1 MKIIHRANTC
11 FSIFFGDKHLLTDPW
26 LDGPAVAQGWTP
38 FPPAKSKIKDIPKP
52 DLVYISHIHDDH
64 CEAKTIDGIDKETPI
79 ICMNLGPNFL
89 NKMLLKQGFR
99 NINLLNE
106 KEPIKLEGFPEM
118 FVEVFS
124 SSRGHLTSNILDS
137 GVIFKI
143 GKKVIVNFNDNHPT
157 KDQCNYIKENYRSI
171 DLAFIPCGGGSGYP
185 AMYENLDL
193 KEKQE
198 IVSETMLKFDQMFS
212 HAVDLLEPNIAVP
225 VAGGFAIRGKH
236 PIEVNRLQIRHIDE
250 NKTINFHKKN
260 GSYKNSKL
268 IAMQPGMELDLNN
281 EKIIKGKYKVWTEK
295 EQDKFFE
302 KISKEKINTR
312 IKSKG
317 KIPGLFNL
325 IKVARN
331 NMWEGQN
338 RNNMIF
344 DYNLYIE
351 NSTSKEIFEIPT
363 NKNEVNEVDK
373 LNKQKPFLKL
383 KLDQDTLLEWLL
395 GYEDFNMLD
404 SGHRISFLRKPNDY
418 KVEAYFILSLFR
430 L

>member
-1 MKIIHRANTC
+1 MLSKVEN
-11 FSIFFGDKHLLTDPW
+11 SEP
-26 LDGPAVAQGWTP
+26 LDNL
-38 FPPAKSKIKDIPKP
+38 KDF
-52 DLVYISHIHDDH
+52 ISVVS
-64 CEAKTIDGIDKETPI
+64 
-79 ICMNLGPNFL
+79 
-89 NKMLLKQGFR
+89 
-99 NINLLNE
+99 
-106 KEPIKLEGFPEM
+106 EPSVIYST
-118 FVEVFS
+118 VFS
-124 SSRGHLTSNILDS
+124 DLIFLDIKTKNMINI
-137 GVIFKI
+137 
-143 GKKVIVNFNDNHPT
+143 
-157 KDQCNYIKENYRSI
+157 
-171 DLAFIPCGGGSGYP
+171 
-185 AMYENLDL
+185 
-193 KEKQE
+193 
-198 IVSETMLKFDQMFS
+198 
-212 HAVDLLEPNIAVP
+212 
-225 VAGGFAIRGKH
+225 
-236 PIEVNRLQIRHIDE
+236 
-250 NKTINFHKKN
+250 
-260 GSYKNSKL
+260 
-268 IAMQPGMELDLNN
+268 
-281 EKIIKGKYKVWTEK
+281 
-295 EQDKFFE
+295 
-302 KISKEKINTR
+302 R

>member
-1 MKIIHRANTC
+1 
-11 FSIFFGDKHLLTDPW
+11 
-26 LDGPAVAQGWTP
+26 
-38 FPPAKSKIKDIPKP
+38 
-52 DLVYISHIHDDH
+52 
-64 CEAKTIDGIDKETPI
+64 
-79 ICMNLGPNFL
+79 
-89 NKMLLKQGFR
+89 
-99 NINLLNE
+99 
-106 KEPIKLEGFPEM
+106 
-118 FVEVFS
+118 
-124 SSRGHLTSNILDS
+124 
-137 GVIFKI
+137 
-143 GKKVIVNFNDNHPT
+143 
-157 KDQCNYIKENYRSI
+157 
-171 DLAFIPCGGGSGYP
+171 
-185 AMYENLDL
+185 
-193 KEKQE
+193 
-198 IVSETMLKFDQMFS
+198 
-212 HAVDLLEPNIAVP
+212 
-225 VAGGFAIRGKH
+225 
-236 PIEVNRLQIRHIDE
+236 
-250 NKTINFHKKN
+250 
-260 GSYKNSKL
+260 
-268 IAMQPGMELDLNN
+268 MQPGMELDLNN